1 MNLSNH
7 LLLTRGSGSKVL
19 IYRTSASTTANLTTY
34 TFTNKSIGTAATDR
48 RVHVIFHSFGNSR
61 TIVTASIGGV
71 SADIT
76 VQVNSSN
83 SLVGLLTALVPTS
96 TTADIIVTLSGGAS
110 RAAIGV
116 WSSTGLTSNTATDTG
131 TSIATPGTDSLAS
144 AVGGFCISGISNNST
159 STVTWANITEQY
171 DAQVGG
177 ASNYSGASI
186 STTGAT
192 ISPSATYSANDA
204 GRVAVF
210 ATF

>member
-7 LLLTRGSGSKVL
+7 LLFGSGTGAKVL
-19 IYRTSASTTANLTTY
+19 IYRTSESSTDNKTTY
-34 TFTNKSIGTAATDR
+34 TFTGQSIGSEASDR

-76 VQVNSSN
+76 VQVNSS
-83 SLVGLLTALVPTS
+83 SALVGLLTALVPTG

-110 RAAIGV
+110 KAGIGV
-116 WSSTGLTSNTATDTG
+116 WTSTGLTANTATDTG
-131 TSIATPGTDSLAS
+131 TSIASPGTDSLAS
-144 AVGGFCISGISNNST
+144 AVGGFCISGMSNGTTGTVSWTNIS
-159 STVTWANITEQY
+159 EQY
-171 DAQVGG
+171 DVQVGDD
-177 ASNYSGASI
+177 SRRSGASI

-192 ISPSATYSANDA
+192 ISPTVTYANPHA
-204 GRVAVF
+204 GRVAIF